1 MGAVATLLIVTRVA
15 ALPVTGHS
23 ANFVVAL
30 RGLTPSHFTTREEAF
45 FAGVVAAKA
54 GDVCAG
60 SCTSNNVAINGVAN
74 SSCARWLSVRFSVFT
89 DSFNAS
95 SAALDTLSKYM
106 ATSAFLRDLVASG
119 DNLAS
124 ITAINVTTANITD
137 STSNSHP
144 ASSDPAWWV
153 YVI

>member
-1 MGAVATLLIVTRVA
+1 MGRL
-15 ALPVTGHS
+15 TGHS

-30 RGLTPSHFTTREEAF
+30 RGLTPSQFTTREEAF
-45 FAGVVAAKA
+45 FTGVVAANA
-54 GDVCAG
+54 GDVCSG
-60 SCTSNNVAINGVAN
+60 SCTSDNVTINDFGN
-74 SSCARWLSVRFSVFT
+74 SSCARWLSVSFSVFT
-89 DSFNAS
+89 DSLNAS
-95 SAALDTLSKYM
+95 SAALDTLSTYM
-106 ATSAFLRDLVASG
+106 ATSAFLRDLVSSG
-119 DNLAS
+119 SNLAS